1 MRYTQFRAFFSF
13 ISICGYISGSV
24 SADVPNLRG
33 IWDSEADGEKG
44 ITEITQQ
51 NGAEFSGT
59 VHGKPMKLGKIEQYL
74 VTFTCDLPGNRQ
86 DYKAFLTKMPDGKY
100 SMAGFYKTNY
110 LGASVYTAKKQD
122 IGSQAV
128 AMVPASAKPVPST
141 SSKPKTAAKPAAK
154 PAQKPA
160 GSQPSPQP
168 TTPVAVSEPY
178 VEQTPKPAPLTVM
191 VTKMQA
197 PLLTVR
203 RELGDARIAGPDS
216 MKAILDKTTVKVVT
230 TKSLTTDIQSEY
242 AQTGAN
248 QQLILSDRIYQ
259 LSAGDQ
265 KGWLGG
271 TVVMELPI
279 PADLASQVTGTNV
292 GALCLVPGGSVY
304 ARGVLIRNRNV
315 VQVATNHF
323 SSWCFGLFGGKS
335 ELQQYISD
343 EAARRVGMRRTGF
356 DQRFIDLGARYIEAL
371 DGINDESKAKIMKQ
385 LLSHRDEINTI
396 AISAGSENNGMMAKG
411 CGDLIG
417 KLIIDNLDES
427 AISTVLKGVVG
438 NLDLLKVTVNE
449 LNAAQK
455 EETYDVAISKIGEAF
470 LRNEPVAKLTQMAID
485 TASLGCEALHDTA
498 WREAYLAYRDGKNH
512 LSNIGFGKVDAGDW
526 SMILTQYS
534 SPMVAYLRQK
544 QPSLTEDEALSMAKK
559 MMDDRKAQEAAIAKE
574 EDKLR
579 VLHETFL
586 NYSQRSELNK
596 QTGMKGDMAQFID
609 YSSRVRRIEADL
621 AAYGISGLVF
631 SLKGLRSDAMKLM
644 HGFALGGEAGY
655 RKALAEIRATV
666 SKQLR
671 LPGGEEI
678 DLAKLKW
685 TVDDWYDAQK
695 TQPKSRVAQTTNL
708 SFLEKFAR
716 DGSLERRYIDT
727 RKGDPIQYLYW
738 FYPNGVL
745 RASSQSSS
753 GKGVFGTETGFYENG
768 KAKYIYTYHTFAKQ
782 STGYDYRDDGSLM
795 CEKTLDINGN
805 GKAKWFTPDGRVYQ
819 TDTISKYTSTPKELI
834 KYEDR

>member
-1 MRYTQFRAFFSF
+1 MLSKIAQL
-13 ISICGYISGSV
+13 IICIILVTHATISGV
-24 SADVPNLRG
+24 SAAVPDLRG
-33 IWDSEADGEKG
+33 IWDSEANGEKG

-59 VHGKPMKLGKIEQYL
+59 VHGKPMTLGKLKEYL
-74 VTFTCDLPGNRQ
+74 VTFTCDASGNRQ
-86 DYKAFLTKMPDGKY
+86 DYKALLTKMPNGKY
-100 SMAGFYKTNY
+100 SMAGFYKTNG
-110 LGASVYTAKKQD
+110 LGASVYTAKKRD
-122 IGSQAV
+122 SVSQV
-128 AMVPASAKPVPST
+128 ADKAPAPIP
-141 SSKPKTAAKPAAK
+141 PPATK
-154 PAQKPA
+154 PAQKPTNGPPA
-160 GSQPSPQP
+160 NQPN
-168 TTPVAVSEPY
+168 TPVADTGPY
-178 VEQTPKPAPLTVM
+178 VEQTTKLAPLTVM

-203 RELGDARIAGPDS
+203 RELGDTRIAGPDS
-216 MKAILDKTTVKVVT
+216 MKPIVDKTTVTAIAIKT
-230 TKSLTTDIQSEY
+230 LPTDMQNEY
-242 AQTGAN
+242 AQAGAN

-259 LSAGDQ
+259 ISAGDQ
-265 KGWLGG
+265 QGWLGG

-279 PADLASQVTGTNV
+279 PAELASQITGTNV
-292 GALCLVPGGSVY
+292 GALCLLPGGSIY

-323 SSWCFGLFGGKS
+323 SNWCFGLFGGKS
-335 ELQQYISD
+335 ELQQYIED

-371 DGINDESKAKIMKQ
+371 GGISDESKAKIMKQ
-385 LLSHRDEINTI
+385 LLSHREEINTI
-396 AISAGSENNGMMAKG
+396 AISAGSENNGMMTKG

-449 LNAAQK
+449 LNAAQQ
-455 EETYDVAISKIGEAF
+455 EETYDVAVSKIGEAF

-485 TASLGCEALHDTA
+485 TASLGCEALHDAA
-498 WREAYLAYRDGKNH
+498 WREAYLAYRDGASRI
-512 LSNIGFGKVDAGDW
+512 LWIGGGKVDAGDW
-526 SMILTQYS
+526 QVIRERYS
-534 SPMVAYLRQK
+534 RPMVAYLRQK
-544 QPSLTEDEALSMAKK
+544 QPSLTEEEALTMAKK
-559 MMDDRKAQEAAIAKE
+559 MMDDRKAQEEAIAKE

-579 VLHETFL
+579 VLHETFV
-586 NYSQRSELNK
+586 NYSQRSELNQ
-596 QTGMKGDMAQFID
+596 QTGLKGDMAQFID
-609 YSSRVRRIEADL
+609 YSNRVRRIEADL
-621 AAYGISGLVF
+621 ASYGISGAVF
-631 SLKGLRSDAMKLM
+631 SKKGLRSDAMKLM

-655 RKALAEIRATV
+655 CKALNEIRAAV
-666 SKQLR
+666 SKKLR

-695 TQPKSRVAQTTNL
+695 TQPKSRMAQITNL
-708 SFLEKFAR
+708 SFLEKFAK

-727 RKGDPIQYLYW
+727 RKGDPIQYSYW

-753 GKGVFGTETGFYENG
+753 SKGVFGTETGFYENG
-768 KAKYIYTYHTFAKQ
+768 RMKYIYTYHTFKKQ

-795 CEKTLDINGN
+795 CEKTLDINGY
-805 GKAKWFTPDGRVYQ
+805 GKAKWYTPDGRVYQ
-819 TDTISKYTSTPKELI
+819 SDTIAKYTSTPTELI

>member
-1 MRYTQFRAFFSF
+1 MRHTTVRSYMAIFLTFLFTS
-13 ISICGYISGSV
+13 SL
-24 SADVPNLRG
+24 SAAEPDLRG
-33 IWDSEADGEKG
+33 IWDSEANGEKG

-59 VHGKPMKLGKIEQYL
+59 VHGKPMTLGKINQHL
-74 VTFTCDLPGNRQ
+74 VTFTCDMPGNRL
-86 DYKAFLTKMPDGKY
+86 DYKAFFTKTPDGKY
-100 SMAGFYKTNY
+100 SMAGFYKKNS
-110 LGASVYTAKKQD
+110 LGAYVYTAKQRNK
-122 IGSQAV
+122 APT
-128 AMVPASAKPVPST
+128 PADTKPST
-141 SSKPKTAAKPAAK
+141 APKPTADAKPAPK
-154 PAQKPA
+154 PTQKPA
-160 GSQPSPQP
+160 DSQPAPQP
-168 TTPVAVSEPY
+168 NTPVAESSQSG
-178 VEQTPKPAPLTVM
+178 EQTVKPAPLTVM

-216 MKAILDKTTVKVVT
+216 MKAIVDKTTATVVT
-230 TKSLTTDIQSEY
+230 SKALSTDMQNEY
-242 AQTGAN
+242 ARAGAN
-248 QQLILSDRIYQ
+248 QQLILSDRVYQ
-259 LSAGDQ
+259 ISAGDQ

-279 PADLASQVTGTNV
+279 PAELASQVTGTNV
-292 GALCLVPGGSVY
+292 GAICLVPGGSIY
-304 ARGVLIRNRNV
+304 ARGVLIKSRNV
-315 VQVATNHF
+315 VQVATNHY
-323 SSWCFGLFGGKS
+323 SSWCFGLFGWKS
-335 ELQQYISD
+335 ELQQYIED
-343 EAARRVGMRRTGF
+343 EAASRVGMRRTGF

-371 DGINDESKAKIMKQ
+371 DGIKDESKAKIMKQ
-385 LLSHRDEINTI
+385 LLSHREEINTI

-455 EETYDVAISKIGEAF
+455 EETYDVAVSKIGEAF
-470 LRNEPVAKLTQMAID
+470 LRNQPVAKLTQMAID
-485 TASLGCEALHDTA
+485 TAGLGCEALHDAA
-498 WREAYLAYRDGKNH
+498 WREAYLAYRDGASRI
-512 LSNIGFGKVDAGDW
+512 LWIGGGSIDAGDW
-526 SMILTQYS
+526 SVIRERYS
-534 SPMVAYLRQK
+534 RPMVAYLRQK
-544 QPSLTEDEALSMAKK
+544 QKSLTEEEALTMAKK
-559 MMDDRKAQEAAIAKE
+559 MMDDRKAQEEAIAKE

-586 NYSQRSELNK
+586 NYSQRSELNQ
-596 QTGMKGDMAQFID
+596 QTGLKGDMPQFID
-609 YSSRVRRIEADL
+609 YANRVRRIEADL
-621 AAYGISGLVF
+621 AAYGIKGAVF
-631 SLKGLRSDAMKLM
+631 SKNGLRSDAMKLM

-685 TVDDWYDAQK
+685 TVDAWYDAQK

-708 SFLEKFAR
+708 SFLEKFAK

-727 RKGDPIQYLYW
+727 RKGDPIQYSYW

-753 GKGVFGTETGFYENG
+753 SKGVFGTETGFYENG
-768 KAKYIYTYHTFAKQ
+768 KAKYIYTYHTFKKQ

-805 GKAKWFTPDGRVYQ
+805 GNAKWYTPDGRVYQ
-819 TDTISKYTSTPKELI
+819 SDTIAKYTSTPTELI